1 MMYNECREQALGAE
15 GRGFKSHHPE
25 CFLTFKK
32 LIPLPINVHVKQDR
46 RGEAMGFKNLSTPW
60 KIGIT
65 IALIILGIIFLGF
78 VSLRSSGNI
87 NKRVVNLYTQ
97 ELKPLIL
104 LTKVKGAMYRF
115 RDRTLRY
122 LLEFGEP
129 DASRHLAHLTAQ
141 KERLMK
147 NLNLYKETRLSE
159 EEKKFLDGFESKWRE
174 FIKHIEKDVLMS
186 IKNNNIEEAKK
197 NFFKVALPIF
207 RQARDDLN
215 SLIEYQEKR
224 AQRRFVNANKIYA
237 NIQKITWIVIISVIS
252 GATFLMFNLIKSINK
267 PLSEIQTSINHLSK
281 GDLTFKTEYRSKDE
295 FGQTLTMLESA
306 LKNLNSIINDAK
318 QVAHENSGIAMEL
331 SSTAHTVSSNVE
343 GMAQSVQVIRSE
355 GENIMNTIND
365 TADKAVKAK
374 DLIKGAT
381 NELNETKN
389 KINEIGTAVK
399 NVADNELKLSK
410 NIEDLQHH
418 TKKIDSIIKIISDIA
433 EQTNV
438 LSLNAAIE
446 AARAGESGRGFS
458 VVAEEVR
465 KLAQKIQDSLE
476 HIQSIVDTI
485 DQSMAKI
492 ATQMKKNSEAI
503 LKLSQFA
510 EQIGDK
516 FKLMSYSMNTA
527 EESYDEILR
536 GFVENKTAI
545 EKIIQQIKEID
556 ELALSN
562 AKSVEEIA
570 GATEQLRT
578 ITEELNERL
587 NKFKTVKNLQE
598 QQAG

>member
-1 MMYNECREQALGAE
+1 
-15 GRGFKSHHPE
+15 
-25 CFLTFKK
+25 
-32 LIPLPINVHVKQDR
+32 
-46 RGEAMGFKNLSTPW
+46 MGFRDLSTPW
-60 KIGIT
+60 KIGTT
-65 IALIILGIIFLGF
+65 IAIIILGIIFLGF
-78 VSLRSSGNI
+78 VSLRSSGDI

-104 LTKVKGAMYRF
+104 LNKVKGAMYRF

-122 LLEFGEP
+122 LLEFGES
-129 DASRHLAHLTAQ
+129 DASRHLAHLSSQ

-147 NLNLYKETRLSE
+147 NLSLYKETRLSE
-159 EEKKFLDGFESKWRE
+159 EEKKFLEGFESKWKE
-174 FIKHIEKDVLMS
+174 FIKHVENEVLEPLKKNNDIEK
-186 IKNNNIEEAKK
+186 ARR

-224 AQRRFVNANKIYA
+224 AQRRFINANKIYA

-252 GATFLMFNLIKSINK
+252 GATFLMFNLIKSINT
-267 PLSEIQTSINHLSK
+267 PLSKIQSSINHLSK

-295 FGQTLTMLESA
+295 FGQTLTLLESA

-365 TADKAVKAK
+365 TTEGAVKAK
-374 DLIKGAT
+374 DLIKNAT
-381 NELNETKN
+381 NELQETKN
-389 KINEIGTAVK
+389 KINEIGAAVK
-399 NVADNELKLSK
+399 NVADNELELSR
-410 NIEDLQHH
+410 NIENLQHH
-418 TKKIDSIIKIISDIA
+418 TRKIDSIIKIISDIA
-433 EQTNV
+433 EQTNI

-485 DQSMAKI
+485 DQAMAKI

-527 EESYDEILR
+527 EESYDEILKS
-536 GFVENKTAI
+536 FMENKTAI
-545 EKIIQQIKEID
+545 EKITQQIKEID

-570 GATEQLRT
+570 AATEQLRT
-578 ITEELNERL
+578 ITEELNEKL
-587 NKFKTVKNLQE
+587 NKFKTIKSPHQ
-598 QQAG
+598 

>member
-1 MMYNECREQALGAE
+1 MR
-15 GRGFKSHHPE
+15 
-25 CFLTFKK
+25 
-32 LIPLPINVHVKQDR
+32 
-46 RGEAMGFKNLSTPW
+46 FKNLSTSW
-60 KIGIT
+60 KIGTT
-65 IALIILGIIFLGF
+65 IAVIILGIIFLGF
-78 VSLRSSGNI
+78 ISLRSSGEI

-104 LTKVKGAMYRF
+104 LNKAKGAMYRF

-129 DASRHLAHLTAQ
+129 DASRHLAHLAAQ

-159 EEKKFLDGFESKWRE
+159 EEKKFLDGFESKWKE
-174 FIKHIEKDVLMS
+174 FIKHIEQDVLMS
-186 IKNNNIEEAKK
+186 IENNNIEEAKK